1 MPTARAGACAAEL
14 NGQLFIAGGYGDSTE
29 GASAITNIVE
39 CYDPF
44 TNRYLRYRHI
54 LSLVKVKECS
64 MYRYFSFETFMISC
78 TVFIVLCN
86 CFADGCK
93 EAVCA
98 LVVAMPVSL
107 VSGTPCTSVVV
118 WLQTGTQWIP
128 SAYRMWIFTM
138 LRMTDGGWVTT
149 CLGMLHITAQH
160 RLPQVGNPDTLQ
172 WALINQLILEEKNTG
187 SS

>member
-1 MPTARAGACAAEL
+1 MERYDPVTDSWRFVRSMPTARAGACAAEL

-54 LSLVKVKECS
+54 LSLVKVKDCS

-107 VSGTPCTSVVV
+107 VSGTPCTSVEV

-138 LRMTDGGWVTT
+138 LRMTDG
-149 CLGMLHITAQH
+149 
-160 RLPQVGNPDTLQ
+160 
-172 WALINQLILEEKNTG
+172 
-187 SS
+187 S